1 VAAEKGNKP
10 ITSDPFVVS
19 CLRASQPAKRTVGS
33 SFIDRLAQTRC
44 RYSDLHNALDVKR
57 EPPWESWNLWDLLI
71 SATPSP

>member
-44 RYSDLHNALDVKR
+44 RYSDHHNALDVNVNR
-57 EPPWESWNLWDLLI
+57 HGNPGTSGI
-71 SATPSP
+71 C